1 MNMTDEERLRLESL
15 DAGLQSKG
23 VREKILPVITSLRS
37 ELARNKDVL
46 MTWEPIPLGIFG
58 HPLPHGIRS
67 AWIFV
72 LRAGADTGAERH
84 PNSHQRMMT
93 IEGTGDM
100 QLGERGRWKS
110 NFLQSDPT
118 APLEERWISIPP
130 NVWHRPVAGNHTDW
144 IVVSFHTVPAK
155 ELIEE
160 KPDHTSESGTKQKTY
175 LARETRD

>member
-1 MNMTDEERLRLESL
+1 MNMTNEERQRLESL
-15 DAGLQSKG
+15 DAALRSQH
-23 VREKILPVITSLRS
+23 VREKILPIITKVRS
-37 ELARNKDVL
+37 ELARNKNAL
-46 MTWEPIPLGIFG
+46 MRWEPIPLSVFG
-58 HPLPHGIRS
+58 QPLPHRIRS

-93 IEGTGDM
+93 MEGSGDM
-100 QLGERGRWKS
+100 QLGEPGRWKS
-110 NFLQSDPT
+110 NFLQSDPA

-130 NVWHRPVAGNHTDW
+130 NIWHRPVVGKDTDW
-144 IVVSFHTVPAK
+144 VVVSFHTVPAD

-175 LARETRD
+175 IARETRE